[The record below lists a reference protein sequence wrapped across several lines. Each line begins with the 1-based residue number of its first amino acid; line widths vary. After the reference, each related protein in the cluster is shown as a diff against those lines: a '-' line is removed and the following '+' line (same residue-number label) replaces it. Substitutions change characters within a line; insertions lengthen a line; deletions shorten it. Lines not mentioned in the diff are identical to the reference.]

1 MARPKKNPDVFV
13 SLIEH
18 LAEAIAS
25 RIGGSRKAAPAKAAK
40 AGRKRNFST
49 AGIERIRAAAKKRW
63 AKYRRDKKKAAAQ

>member
-1 MARPKKNPDVFV
+1 MARPKKNPDVFA

-25 RIGGSRKAAPAKAAK
+25 RIGGSGKPAPKAAK

-49 AGIERIRAAAKKRW
+49 EGIERIRAAAKKRW
-63 AKYRRDKKKAAAQ
+63 AKYRRDKKKAAAAQ